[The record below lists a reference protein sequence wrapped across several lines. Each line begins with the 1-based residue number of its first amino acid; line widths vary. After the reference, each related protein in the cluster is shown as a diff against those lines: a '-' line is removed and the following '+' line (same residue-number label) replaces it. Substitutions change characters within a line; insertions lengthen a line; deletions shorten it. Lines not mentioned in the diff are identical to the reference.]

1 MLRELNENEMEMV
14 SGGTDDP
21 PPDPVDEIVVT
32 GTRRT
37 DDWVSVYPEDWL
49 SVGMSAEE
57 YIFGIQSGLIDIDS
71 SILGLPIEID
81 VDASLSGSD
90 TNPEVQVTGT
100 ATVTVVDTGTV
111 TVTGTAT
118 GTVDTSGNTSGSAGV
133 NVTVTF

>member
-100 ATVTVVDTGTV
+100 AT
-111 TVTGTAT
+111 